1 MFLEINKIGKY
12 KSAKIEIDGITVI
25 AGPNNTG
32 KSTVGKFLFSIFNS
46 FYDIENKA
54 NNEKLVYCNDIIRKF
69 IIDKIDSSNKR
80 VGLFSLAIKRR
91 YIKSIDVDRESLKCN
106 LIEIMNKYVKLRTN
120 NSIVVSEKEIDLLL
134 DKIEDLRNTTI
145 EDYAS
150 VILERT
156 IAKEFNNQLVN
167 VKHRKGSAKLTLSD
181 KDYTFGFDN
190 NGSHVERVFLGK
202 TDVIYI
208 DDPYIID
215 NGFDRDEDF
224 ELNSFVFNN
233 SIIESNTHQKNL
245 QDQFYKKVNKANN
258 TYEVIFQNKKLNK
271 IYEMLS
277 KITKGNFTKHHA
289 KMAFIERGIGKPIY
303 LPNLST
309 GLKTFVILKRL
320 IENMVIKEKDL
331 VILDEPEIHL
341 HPEWQLTLAEIIV
354 LLQKELNLHVLI
366 NTHSPYFLNAIE
378 VFTAKYNNKN
388 RTKYYLSRVDENECY
403 AKLEDVTNDIE
414 KIYYLLAK
422 PMQKLDQMSF
432 QEGNE

>member
-32 KSTVGKFLFSIFNS
+32 KSTVGKFLFSLFNS
-46 FYDIENKA
+46 FYNIENKA
-54 NNEKLVYCNDIIRKF
+54 NNEKLIYCNGIIRKF
-69 IIDKIDSSNKR
+69 IIDKIDFSDKR
-80 VGLFSLAIKRR
+80 MSVFSITLKRR
-91 YIKSIDVDRESLKCN
+91 FIKTLDIDRESLREN
-106 LIEIMNKYVKLRTN
+106 LIEIIHKYVRSKN
-120 NSIVVSEKEIDLLL
+120 VDDIVVTEKEIDSLL
-134 DKIEDLRNTTI
+134 DRIEELKNTTI

-150 VILERT
+150 VILDRT
-156 IAKEFNNQLVN
+156 IAKEFNDQLVH
-167 VKHRKGSAKLTLSD
+167 VKHRKGSAKLTLSG
-181 KDYTFGFDN
+181 KDYTLNFY
-190 NGSHVERVFLGK
+190 NGASHVDRVFLGK

-215 NGFDRDEDF
+215 NGFDIDEDF
-224 ELNSFVFNN
+224 ELNDFVF
-233 SIIESNTHQKNL
+233 SDSAIVESKTHQRNL
-245 QDQFYKKVNKANN
+245 QDQFYKKINKANN

-289 KMAFIERGIGKPIY
+289 KMAFVERGIGKPIY

-378 VFTAKYNNKN
+378 VFTSKYDNKN
-388 RTKYYLSRVDENECY
+388 RTKYYLSKVDENECY

-414 KIYYLLAK
+414 QIYYLLAK

-432 QEGNE
+432 

>member
-1 MFLEINKIGKY
+1 MFLKINEIGKY
-12 KSAKIEIDGITVI
+12 ESAQIEVDGITVI

-32 KSTVGKFLFSIFNS
+32 KSTIGKFLFSIFNS

-54 NNEKLVYCNDIIRKF
+54 NDEKIIFCNDMIKKF
-69 IIDKIDSSNKR
+69 IMDKMQSSENKKKFPVGGRFIRSLDIDQKELKKTLFRRIDLYLKRFSDVNISEKDIDS
-80 VGLFSLAIKRR
+80 LFDQI
-91 YIKSIDVDRESLKCN
+91 EELK
-106 LIEIMNKYVKLRTN
+106 K
-120 NSIVVSEKEIDLLL
+120 
-134 DKIEDLRNTTI
+134 TTI

-150 VILERT
+150 VILDKT

-167 VKHRKGSAKLTLSD
+167 VKHNEGSAILTLSN
-181 KDYTFGFDN
+181 KDYVFKFNN
-190 NGSHVERVFLGK
+190 NGSYVENVFLGK

-208 DDPYIID
+208 DNPYIID
-215 NGFDRDEDF
+215 NGFDWDEDD
-224 ELNSFVFNN
+224 
-233 SIIESNTHQKNL
+233 IISEIIFKNKSNTHQKNL
-245 QDQFYKKVNKANN
+245 QNQFYWKGNKISN
-258 TYEVIFQNKKLNK
+258 TYEVIFQNKKLNR
-271 IYEMLS
+271 IYEMLT
-277 KITKGNFTKHHA
+277 KTTKGDFTKYNS
-289 KMAFIERGIGKPIY
+289 KMAFIEKGIGEPIY

-378 VFTAKYNNKN
+378 VFTSKYDNKN
-388 RTKYYLSRVDENECY
+388 RTKYYLSKVDENECY

-414 KIYYLLAK
+414 QIYYLLAK

-432 QEGNE
+432 